1 MSLINPKSG
10 GGEYLDSP
18 LVWAEVDLKAIAH
31 NVRELRSITD
41 SRASLMAVV
50 KANAYG
56 HGVLE
61 VSRKVLENGA
71 DVLGVARLNEGIE
84 LREAGFDV
92 PVLIFGYTPPML
104 AKKLIEF
111 DLTQT
116 VWSYKTAETIAGVA
130 VSYNKKIKAHLKV
143 DTGMGRLGLLP
154 DCCRP
159 SSIDRN
165 LTITALRE
173 VESIASLSGLELEGI
188 YTHFATAD
196 SSDKSYAKKQF
207 EIFVDF
213 LNELRL
219 AGLIAPVCHAANSA
233 AIIDMPETHL
243 DMVRAG
249 ISIYGLNPSDE
260 VDKRRISLKPAMA
273 LKARVVHLKKVPTGF
288 KVSYGITYE
297 TRKPTTIATVPVGY
311 ADGFNRLLSSRG
323 HVLVGGRRA
332 PIVGRVCMDH
342 TMLDVGHIPDV
353 YLEDEVV
360 IFGNQGDAA
369 ITVDEIASTLNTIN
383 YEIVSALTA
392 RVPKIY
398 LR

>member
-1 MSLINPKSG
+1 M
-10 GGEYLDSP
+10 DSP

-31 NVRELRSITD
+31 NVHELRSITD
-41 SRASLMAVV
+41 SKARLMAVV

-61 VSRKVLENGA
+61 VSRKVLGNGA

-111 DLTQT
+111 DLTPT
-116 VWSYKTAETIAGVA
+116 VWSYKTAEALAHVA
-130 VSYNKKIKAHLKV
+130 VSYNKKIKVHLKV

-159 SSIDRN
+159 FPADKKLAIN
-165 LTITALRE
+165 ALRE
-173 VESIASLSGLELEGI
+173 VESIASLPGLELEGI

-207 EIFVDF
+207 EIFADL
-213 LNELRL
+213 LNELRH
-219 AGLIAPVCHAANSA
+219 AGLMIPVRHAANSA

-273 LKARVVHLKKVPTGF
+273 LKAMVVHLKKVTAGF
-288 KVSYGITYE
+288 KVSYGSTYE
-297 TRKPTTIATVPVGY
+297 TQEPTTIATVPVGY

-323 HVLVGGRRA
+323 HMRVCGHRA
-332 PIVGRVCMDH
+332 PIVGRVCMDQ

-353 YLEDEVV
+353 NLEDEVV
-360 IFGNQGDAA
+360 IFGNQGDAS